1 MLGSSSLKDILAEE
15 ASLLGKMVDAE
26 EETQK
31 LLLKGDA
38 EALQNLNMQKEKY
51 MQKLQ
56 ELENKR
62 GRLIPEK
69 LTLKEYISRYNP
81 PESAEM
87 SSLRVSLLRLH
98 ERFKKSQEINR
109 HLLQQN
115 MQFVNYIISMLAPQA
130 VEGQRYSPSGE
141 VEVKNPGLF
150 DVNA

>member
-1 MLGSSSLKDILAEE
+1 MLKSSSLKEILTEE
-15 ASLLGKMVDAE
+15 AHLLEKMVDAE

-38 EALQNLNMQKEKY
+38 EALHNLNMRKEEY
-51 MQKLQ
+51 IQKLH
-56 ELENKR
+56 EMEDKR
-62 GRLIPEK
+62 QDLIPEK
-69 LTLKEYISRYNP
+69 LTLKEYIIRYNP
-81 PESAEM
+81 PGSVEM

-98 ERFKKSQEINR
+98 DRFKKSQEINR

-141 VEVKNPGLF
+141 VEVKKPGLF